1 MQFLSGY
8 IFFNV
13 LNKNK
18 MERVNCFLL
27 QTLLALLLI
36 SASLSSQHELL
47 HRYMIVRSAPSY
59 IINVNTSLSI
69 SALELGGVYNSDF
82 HSEFVKN
89 GESFGTRNGAG
100 ISITSKIKLHKSS
113 RIWFTQSAAYNN
125 LQSYLFTDGK
135 TNSDN
140 GSASYNC
147 FTGSMGVEYNLFPN
161 YNIVP
166 FIAAELNASI
176 ISGELNVWTQTTTD
190 PYHTESYDI
199 LSSFRMGIG
208 LSAGTN
214 IMLSNRFG
222 LNLNAKYSYLNLFFR
237 SSEGSSTDKVFRLRD
252 DKISEDLLFS
262 GKKRFTFFSIGA
274 GISFY
279 FGIKE
284 KYYRLN

>member
-1 MQFLSGY
+1 MERLNSLILKSLLIILFLSGN
-8 IFFNV
+8 IFAQQKDRNRF
-13 LNKNK
+13 
-18 MERVNCFLL
+18 
-27 QTLLALLLI
+27 
-36 SASLSSQHELL
+36 
-47 HRYMIVRSAPSY
+47 MIVRSAPSF
-59 IINVNTSLSI
+59 ILNVNSLLSI

-199 LSSFRMGIG
+199 LSSFRMGFG

-262 GKKRFTFFSIGA
+262 GKKRFTFF
-274 GISFY
+274 FY
-279 FGIKE
+279 WRRDFILFRNKR
-284 KYYRLN
+284 KILQA